1 MRQHLLRASPS
12 LDVQLVEMT
21 TEGDRKLD
29 TTLAS
34 LGGKGLF
41 LKELEH
47 ALLDKRLDIAVHSM
61 KDVTVM
67 LPDGLHIA
75 AICERASPYD
85 ALVSNHFHRIDDL
98 PQGARVGTCS
108 LRRSSLLLHYRPDL
122 RIMPLRG
129 NVNSRLQ
136 KLDNGDYEAII
147 LAEAGLRRLGFS
159 DRIRQVVAT
168 DVLLPAVGQGAVGV
182 ECRRGD
188 GAVETLLAS
197 LNDEKSAICVQ
208 AERATNRRLEGG
220 CHAPIAVFAQIH
232 EDRLLV
238 EGRVMSTDG
247 VDVLAARVEADATLA
262 EKAGIQLAEDL
273 LAQGAAT
280 ILHAYHSA

>member
-47 ALLDKRLDIAVHSM
+47 ALLDKRVDIAVHSM

-85 ALVSNHFHRIDDL
+85 VLVSNHFRRIDDL